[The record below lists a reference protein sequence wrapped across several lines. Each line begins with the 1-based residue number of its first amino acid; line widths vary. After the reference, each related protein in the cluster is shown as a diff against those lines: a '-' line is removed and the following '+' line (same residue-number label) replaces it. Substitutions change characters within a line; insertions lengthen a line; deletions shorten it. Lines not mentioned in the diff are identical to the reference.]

1 MKVNTE
7 DMRDSI
13 ERASLLARD
22 DKNNLI
28 IMDIKDFN
36 MQINSA
42 SNTAMLKKIYELIKK
57 GEDIKIGFNS
67 KYILDYLKV
76 IDSEMI
82 SLNLIGKNNPCFIKK
97 KMKKIRII
105 IFTWF
110 CR

>member
-1 MKVNTE
+1 
-7 DMRDSI
+7 MRDSI

-28 IMDIKDFN
+28 IMDIKYFN

-42 SNTAMLKKIYELIKK
+42 SEYGNVEENISIDKE

-82 SLNLIGKNNPCFIKK
+82 SLNLIGKNNPCFIKEENEENK
-97 KMKKIRII
+97 DNYIYMVLPVRIS
-105 IFTWF
+105 
-110 CR
+110 